1 MTLYDIYIIASLVVV
16 SQVLVYAYRHF
27 LKTCY
32 ILLISISLGVSGF
45 CLIVFEVPEY
55 WTEHDLT
62 GALIVSSILLSFHA
76 FHEWL
81 RKIKQN

>member
-27 LKTCY
+27 FKTFH
-32 ILLISISLGVSGF
+32 ILLISISLGAAGF
-45 CLIVFEVPEY
+45 YLIIFEAPEY
-55 WTEHDLT
+55 WTVHDLT
-62 GALIVSSILLSFHA
+62 GTLIVSSILLSFHA

-81 RKIKQN
+81 RKIKQD